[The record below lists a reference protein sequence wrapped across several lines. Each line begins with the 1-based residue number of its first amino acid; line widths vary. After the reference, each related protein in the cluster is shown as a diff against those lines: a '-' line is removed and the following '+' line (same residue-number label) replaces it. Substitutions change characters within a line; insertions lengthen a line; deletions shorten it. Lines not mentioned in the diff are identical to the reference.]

1 MTVLRRLC
9 VGPGAIGFALYVLL
23 AVASFLPLSLRPR
36 DTVAYV
42 GDSLESAYIV
52 AWNVHQAF
60 RAPARLFDA
69 NVLHPH
75 RRALAF
81 TDHRLLPSLAV
92 APIVWATRNP
102 ILAANVA
109 VALACLLAAAGA
121 RRLADV
127 LGAGEVAA
135 WAAGALYGFH
145 TYQVNEGPRLNI
157 VAHGFIPLALAE
169 LLLYLR
175 TGDRRRAFRMAGFML
190 LQGLSSNYHLLYG
203 ALLLAIVV
211 AAGLA
216 ASPRSVARRLPWLL
230 GSALAAALL
239 FTPMALPYLAA
250 SREQGYGRD
259 LPAGIDL
266 VHYLSTTPTNLIY
279 GAVGTE
285 VRLQQRGP
293 HFVGFLSLALAAIA
307 LGLWVAGRRAD
318 LHETALPARVW
329 VPAAGVLA
337 LVFVALSL
345 GRDLMVFGFDLGPGP
360 YRLLHRWVPG
370 FQLVRIPERL
380 SLLAMLFVALL
391 VARTIALAGAR
402 WRWLAMAL
410 AAAVPLEHLSPLP
423 VTERIPVAHRVP
435 EVYRWIATH
444 PTGAIAE
451 VPVHGEGLVREE
463 TLEMYFSAYHFRPV
477 IHGYT
482 AYPPLLTRLL
492 RRVAA
497 QFPSDAALQAFA
509 RVGVD
514 TVVVHHGRPLGR
526 DLARRLRDTGQFDE
540 DRFRAVLQASGED
553 LYDRLPGA
561 VSAGRIRVE
570 ARFEG
575 PSARLFRS
583 TADEVYRIA
592 PGPAL
597 AVAAFPEGRP
607 LSASGWSFRA
617 KAGDPLPAFDGD
629 MRTAWVVPRALVGDE
644 FLEATFPEPVHASG
658 IVVRLRRD
666 SVFPTRFRVA
676 GTIDGRWRELARFDD
691 AHALQLLDRLLA
703 DPRSAAIGFD
713 FGPEG
718 HDLGG
723 ISLLVEDSGT
733 SFEGWSIPEVE
744 IWVP

>member
-1 MTVLRRLC
+1 MPELRRFR
-9 VGPGAIGFALYVLL
+9 VGPSAIGCALYVLL
-23 AVASFLPLSLRPR
+23 AFASFLPLSLRPR

-42 GDSLESAYIV
+42 GDSLESAYLV

-92 APIVWATRNP
+92 APVVWATRNP

-121 RRLADV
+121 RRLARV

-145 TYQVNEGPRLNI
+145 TYQVNEAPRLNI

-175 TGDRRRAFRMAGFML
+175 TGDRRRAVRMAGFML

-203 ALLLAIVV
+203 ALLLAIVLAV
-211 AAGLA
+211 AFV
-216 ASPRSVARRLPWLL
+216 ASPRTVLRRTPWLA
-230 GSALAAALL
+230 GSALVAALL
-239 FTPMALPYLAA
+239 FAPMALPYLDA
-250 SREQGYGRD
+250 SRQHGYSRD
-259 LPAGIDL
+259 LPIGIDL
-266 VHYLSTTPTNLIY
+266 EHYVSTTPTNFIY
-279 GAVGTE
+279 GARGGE

-293 HFVGFLSLALAAIA
+293 HFAGFVSLALAAA
-307 LGLWVAGRRAD
+307 AVGLWVAGRTSDPRP
-318 LHETALPARVW
+318 TVLPARAW
-329 VPAAGVLA
+329 IPAAGLLA
-337 LVFVALSL
+337 LLFVALSL
-345 GRDLMVFGFDLGPGP
+345 GRDLVVFGHDLGPGP
-360 YRLLHRWVPG
+360 YRLLHRFVPG

-380 SLLAMLFVALL
+380 SLIAMLFVAVL
-391 VARTIALAGAR
+391 VARTLTVVGGR
-402 WRWLAMAL
+402 RHWLAVAL
-410 AAAVPLEHLSPLP
+410 AAAVPLEHLGTLP
-423 VTERIPVAHRVP
+423 ASERVPVAHRVP
-435 EVYRWIATH
+435 EVYRWIAAH
-444 PTGAIAE
+444 PIGALAE

-463 TLEMYFSAYHFRPV
+463 TLEMYFSAYHFKPI

-482 AYPPLLTRLL
+482 AYPPLLTRHL
-492 RRVAA
+492 RRLAVE
-497 QFPSDAALQAFA
+497 FPSPASLHAFQ

-514 TVVVHHGRPLGR
+514 TVVVHHGRPLGA
-526 DLARRLRDTGQFDE
+526 DLARRLRDTAQMERLPALLRLAD
-540 DRFRAVLQASGED
+540 QD
-553 LYDRLPGA
+553 LYDRLPAA
-561 VSAGRIRVE
+561 VSAGRIRLE

-592 PGPAL
+592 PQAPMPAAPFPAGR
-597 AVAAFPEGRP
+597 AVHDPAWLLR
-607 LSASGWSFRA
+607 S
-617 KAGDPLPAFDGD
+617 KAGDPAPAFDGD
-629 MRTAWVVPRALVGDE
+629 MRTAWVVPRALLGDE
-644 FLEATFPEPVHASG
+644 FLEATFPRPILVSG
-658 IVVRLRRD
+658 VVVRLRRD

-676 GTIDGRWRELARFDD
+676 GRVAGRWTELARFD
-691 AHALQLLDRLLA
+691 AGHALQLLDRLLA

-713 FGPEG
+713 LGPAGRELSG
-718 HDLGG
+718 V
-723 ISLLVEDSGT
+723 SLLVEDGGT

-744 IWVP
+744 VWAP